1 MALSN
6 VILYQSNAITESRYK
21 FDLVEKRIIYFIIA
35 EIRKKYIEQAK
46 GQRDVFQDLIV
57 QIKGDQLRKADTN
70 MKRVYASAMAL
81 RKKDIEVNNDDT
93 WLTVGYINYVKHDKR
108 NDIVEFGISK
118 EILPYLVELTSKFTS
133 YQLSVAITLKSIY
146 TQRFYELCSE
156 WKNKGYFYMKL
167 DRLRRILL
175 CEDKFKAYGEFKRGV
190 IDMSQ
195 KELKE
200 LYDQAICDL
209 WFEYKTLEKEG
220 KKVITLEF
228 YVHTKENAEK
238 PVYSITDYQFF
249 IKNIMHAAYPKDK
262 GFIDRVISAT
272 YNNFELAEQ
281 LAVKLAKKQKEYP
294 GKELPAIL
302 RYILK
307 EDFALT

>member
-1 MALSN
+1 MSNN

-35 EIRKKYIEQAK
+35 EIRKRYIEQVK
-46 GQRDVFQDLIV
+46 GQRDVFNDLIIT
-57 QIKGDQLRKADTN
+57 IKGEQLRKADTN

-81 RKKDIEVNNDDT
+81 RKKDIEINNDET
-93 WLTVGYINYVKHDKR
+93 WLTVGYINYVKHNKQTDT
-108 NDIVEFGISK
+108 VEFGVSK
-118 EILPYLVELTSKFTS
+118 QILPYLVELTAKFTS
-133 YQLSVAITLKSIY
+133 YQLAVAITLKSIY
-146 TQRFYELCSE
+146 TQRFYELCSQ
-156 WKNKGYFYMKL
+156 WKSKGYFYMKL
-167 DRLRRILL
+167 DKLRRILQ
-175 CEDKFKAYGEFKRGV
+175 CDEKFKAYGEFRRGV
-190 IDMSQ
+190 IDISQ

-200 LYDQAICDL
+200 AYDQAICDL

-228 YVHTKENAEK
+228 FVHTKENAEK

-249 IKNIMHAAYPKDK
+249 IKNIMNAAYPKDK
-262 GFIDRVISAT
+262 GFVDRVISAT
-272 YNNFELAEQ
+272 CNNFELAEQ
-281 LAVKLAKKQKEYP
+281 LAEKLSKKQKEYP

-307 EDFALT
+307 EDFALI